1 MDYGPVIFSIIL
13 WTLLGIGC
21 RWCLPPFEKDTD
33 RQVKIL
39 SWLIVTLMFGLSTAV
54 TLISTQSNM
63 EKAIID
69 YDRGKY
75 KVKLKVSIDT
85 VRTVKK
91 CPRLYKHTVPYVT
104 EPQPMRFIQPMTVEI
119 EELRDSSQPY
129 SQLDS
134 LN

>member
-1 MDYGPVIFSIIL
+1 MDYGTVIFSIIL

-39 SWLIVTLMFGLSTAV
+39 SWLIVTLLFGLSIAV
-54 TLISTQSNM
+54 TFISTQSNM

-75 KVKLKVSIDT
+75 KVELKVSIDT
-85 VRTVKK
+85 VRTVKR
-91 CPRLYKHTVPYVT
+91 CPKLYKHTVPSVI
-104 EPQPMRFIQPMTVEI
+104 EPQHMRFIQPMTVEI
-119 EELRDSSQPY
+119 GELRDSSQPY